1 MGIMAIYHLSAK
13 PISRATGRSATG
25 AAAYRSGERITDER
39 TGLTFD
45 YGKKSGVDHTEII
58 CPANAPAWL
67 TDLSRGQLW
76 NLVEATEKR
85 KDAQVCR
92 EVEVALPVELSFEQQ
107 RELVRGFVKE
117 QFAQRGMVADL
128 AMHHTT
134 GHAPHCHILLTMR
147 DIDRQGFGQKNR
159 TWNDKQLL
167 ETWREQWAEH
177 TNRALERAGHTVR
190 VDHRSLEAQGIDRIP
205 QPKLGAKVV
214 EMERRGIRTE
224 RGSEVL
230 AVEEKNAAIAAL
242 KSDLEASRNERHHEV
257 ETSPEPGADRGRT
270 GTLGRVAGD
279 TGRPSGGE
287 HSELGAGQ
295 QAAGGGLEQGAGGGR
310 LRKRKIK
317 YVKPLAWPPLSQ
329 TIIFKKP
336 P

>member
-1 MGIMAIYHLSAK
+1 MPTVVLPARPERSAGSHEGRAYTSLRDVRIYGVRIWASWRFITSAK

-230 AVEEKNAAIAAL
+230 AVEEK
-242 KSDLEASRNERHHEV
+242 
-257 ETSPEPGADRGRT
+257 RGHC
-270 GTLGRVAGD
+270 
-279 TGRPSGGE
+279 RP
-287 HSELGAGQ
+287 
-295 QAAGGGLEQGAGGGR
+295 
-310 LRKRKIK
+310 
-317 YVKPLAWPPLSQ
+317 
-329 TIIFKKP
+329 
-336 P
+336 